1 MKDNRSLV
9 QALKSNDRLT
19 MERAFESLYN
29 KYSGL
34 LLYLSMQIVKRRDIA
49 EEIVNDTFLKFF
61 NNIERIDYNRNI
73 KYWLSRTVKNA
84 SMDYLKVLNNQVT
97 LSNEFVMSYPDLNHE
112 SNFQDI
118 IRRFKSFLNEDELD
132 IVVLHIVFK
141 CTFKEIALEKNVSIN
156 VVSSKYK
163 RTVEKIKKHYREVL

>member
-1 MKDNRSLV
+1 
-9 QALKSNDRLT
+9 

-61 NNIERIDYNRNI
+61 NNIHKIDYNRNI
-73 KYWLSRTVKNA
+73 KYWLCRAAKNA

-97 LSNEFVMSYPDLNHE
+97 LSNEFVMNCPDEHHR
-112 SNFQDI
+112 SNYHDTI
-118 IRRFKSFLNEDELD
+118 MKFKSFLDENELD
-132 IVVLHIVFK
+132 IVVLHIIFQ
-141 CTFKEIALEKNVSIN
+141 CTFKEIAIEKNVSIN
-156 VVSSKYK
+156 VISGKYK
-163 RTVEKIKKHYREVL
+163 RAIEKIKKHYKDVL